1 MTEFVMNDGGRALT
15 SRMGTTGDCVVRA
28 IAIALAQPYDE
39 VFREL
44 ASQHKW
50 LEATRLADD
59 GWSQLVFEPYMSQ
72 QGHKAKKGSRPHGRE
87 INPEEFPNGLSWLVY
102 DPYLRKHG
110 YHWKAA
116 PKVIGRR
123 AVAADL
129 PMGRLIANQEHH
141 LVAVVNGVVHDTWDS
156 RNDPVYGY
164 YAPENLS

>member
-1 MTEFVMNDGGRALT
+1 MIITHKLSEFLKLQVIGGGCFRHGAK
-15 SRMGTTGDCVVRA
+15 A
-28 IAIALAQPYDE
+28 IIAQPKCLIIIRKFFE
-39 VFREL
+39 SWAVIFVL
-44 ASQHKW
+44 
-50 LEATRLADD
+50 TRAP
-59 GWSQLVFEPYMSQ
+59 SQLVFEPYMSQ
-72 QGHKAKKGSRPHGRE
+72 HGHKAKKGSRPHGRE

-123 AVAADL
+123 AVAVDL
-129 PMGRLIANQEHH
+129 PMGRLIANQEYH

-164 YAPENLS
+164 YAPETLP